1 MSTESKVI
9 TLGISGMSCG
19 HCVAAVT
26 SALETVPD
34 VRVRKVSIGSATIE
48 VDAGASPDRAVAA
61 VRDAGY
67 EADLATPAVP
77 REGQSSR
84 PA

>member
-1 MSTESKVI
+1 MSTEPQVL
-9 TLGISGMSCG
+9 TLGVSGMSCG

-26 SALETVPD
+26 SALEAVPD
-34 VRVRKVSIGSATIE
+34 VRVRNVSVGSATIE
-48 VDAGASPDRAVAA
+48 LDAGASPDRAIAA

-67 EADLATPAVP
+67 EADLANSADLGA
-77 REGQSSR
+77 GQSPR